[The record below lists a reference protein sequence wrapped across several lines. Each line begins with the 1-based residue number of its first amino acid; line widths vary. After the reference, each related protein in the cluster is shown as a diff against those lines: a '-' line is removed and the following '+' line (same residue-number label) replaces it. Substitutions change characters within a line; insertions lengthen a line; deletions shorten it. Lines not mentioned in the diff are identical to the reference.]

1 MAVFLVQTG
10 AFDADAFELAEIV
23 LDTVVSTPTEI
34 DVVDGATTWE
44 LFGTDFAPVGEG
56 VLPTT
61 GFIQTIRKVS
71 PEQSY
76 VTIGDEPLPVAA
88 FVAAVEANATDALL
102 DATFAGADVLIG
114 GDEADVL
121 VARAGD
127 DTMTGGAGAD
137 ELRGGLGADRLFGDE
152 GDDTLVGGPGDDLMD
167 GGAGADLFVFDPS
180 EPEEGADTVLGV
192 DLAEDRVQ
200 LSAEAIVAATTDV
213 DLPDAAT
220 PAEIAAGMDAST
232 LWTLGP
238 GATGA
243 ATLTHPGGSVTLA
256 DVAAADLPVATF
268 AALVEAEV
276 LVITDDGG
284 AVA

>member
-10 AFDADAFELAEIV
+10 AFDVDRFELAEIV

-34 DVVDGATTWE
+34 DLLDGETTWE
-44 LFGTDFAPVGEG
+44 LFGTAFSPVGEG
-56 VLPTT
+56 VLPTA
-61 GFIQTIRKVS
+61 GFVQTIRKVA

-76 VTIGDEPLPVAA
+76 VTIGDEPLPVAQ

-102 DATFAGADVLIG
+102 DTSFAGADVLVG

-121 VARAGD
+121 FGREGD
-127 DTMTGGAGAD
+127 DTMTGGPGDD
-137 ELRGGLGADRLFGDE
+137 ELRGGPGNDRLFGDE
-152 GDDTLVGGPGDDLMD
+152 GDDTLIGGPGDDLMD
-167 GGAGADLFVFDPS
+167 GGPGADLFVFDPS

-192 DLAEDRVQ
+192 DVAEDRIQ

-213 DLPDAAT
+213 DLSAAT
-220 PAEIAAGMDAST
+220 TPEELAAAMDESA

-243 ATLTHPGGSVTLA
+243 ATITHPNGSVTLA
-256 DVAAADLPVATF
+256 DVPAEAVPVDSF
-268 AALVEAEV
+268 AGLLDAGALVIE
-276 LVITDDGG
+276 DGG
-284 AVA
+284 AAA